1 MEHIYS
7 TEHNRKLLLYHL
19 NNQIHLRTMNLNAI
33 GRPSVLCNDFS
44 RDLTSTIYN
53 GTIYYAYVN
62 TAHSIFVKSI
72 TEPNTLF
79 KLENTESLEYFQ
91 PQILVFNKQLLLFYT
106 IQNPVDNSYSVKC
119 VFPFQNDISFTI
131 PDSFPLLPKL
141 NVFPSDDYVFIN
153 IYNDFYHKILQMDSK
168 YQCNILGSRQDFAGE
183 QSENLQEKIEQLE
196 QQIEEQD
203 SAIKEQ
209 DVVIKDQESTIK
221 EQNSL
226 LLEKENALR
235 NQSTMIESAKK
246 QYNELMDVASQY
258 RKEAIKWRSKFY
270 VE

>member
-19 NNQIHLRTMNLNAI
+19 NSQIHLRTMNLNTI

-44 RDLTSTIYN
+44 RNLTSTIYN

-62 TAHSIFVKSI
+62 TAHSILVKSI

-141 NVFPSDDYVFIN
+141 IVIPADDYVFIN
-153 IYNDFYHKILQMDSK
+153 IYNDFYHKILQMDAQ
-168 YQCNILGSRQDFAGE
+168 YQCNTLGSRQDFQE
-183 QSENLQEKIEQLE
+183 ERSEDFKQKIEQLE
-196 QQIEEQD
+196 LQIEDQSSIIE
-203 SAIKEQ
+203 K
-209 DVVIKDQESTIK
+209 QES
-221 EQNSL
+221 L
-226 LLEKENALR
+226 LEEKENALR
-235 NQSTMIESAKK
+235 NQNSMIESAKK

-258 RKEAIKWRSKFY
+258 REEAIKWRSKFY

>member
-7 TEHNRKLLLYHL
+7 TEQNRKLLLYHL
-19 NNQIHLRTMNLNAI
+19 NSQIHLRTMSSNTI
-33 GRPSVLCNDFS
+33 SRPSVLCNDFS

-62 TAHSIFVKSI
+62 TSHSILVKSI
-72 TEPNTLF
+72 TEPNTLC
-79 KLENTESLEYFQ
+79 KLENMESLEYFQ

-119 VFPFQNDISFTI
+119 IFPFQNDISFTI

-141 NVFPSDDYVFIN
+141 MVFPADDYVFIN
-153 IYNDFYHKILQMDSK
+153 IYNDFYHKILQMDTR
-168 YQCNILGSRQDFAGE
+168 YQCHTLGSRQDFAEE
-183 QSENLQEKIEQLE
+183 QSEDLRQKIKQLE
-196 QQIEEQD
+196 QQIE
-203 SAIKEQ
+203 K
-209 DVVIKDQESTIK
+209 
-221 EQNSL
+221 QNSVIEQQDAFL
-226 LLEKENALR
+226 SEKENALR

-258 RKEAIKWRSKFY
+258 REEAIKWRSKFY

>member
-19 NNQIHLRTMNLNAI
+19 NSQIHLRTMNSELI
-33 GRPSVLCNDFS
+33 GRPTILCSDFA

-62 TAHSIFVKSI
+62 TGHNLLVKSI

-79 KLENTESLEYFQ
+79 KLENTEALEYFQ

-106 IQNPVDNSYSVKC
+106 IQNPVDHSYSIKC

-141 NVFPSDDYVFIN
+141 MVFPTDDYVFIN
-153 IYNDFYHKILQMDSK
+153 IYNDFYNKILQMDSK
-168 YQCNILGSRQDFAGE
+168 YHCNTLGSRQDFTE
-183 QSENLQEKIEQLE
+183 ERSEDLKQKIEQLE
-196 QQIEEQD
+196 QQLEEQDSIIKERDAIIEEQQ

-209 DVVIKDQESTIK
+209 DA
-221 EQNSL
+221 L
-226 LLEKENALR
+226 LQEKENALR
-235 NQSTMIESAKK
+235 NQSAMIESAKK

-258 RKEAIKWRSKFY
+258 REEAIKWRSKFM
-270 VE
+270 

>member
-19 NNQIHLRTMNLNAI
+19 NSQIHLRSMNNELI
-33 GRPSVLCNDFS
+33 GRPTILCSDFV
-44 RDLTSTIYN
+44 RDLTATIYN
-53 GTIYYAYVN
+53 GTIYYAYIN
-62 TAHSIFVKSI
+62 TGHNLLVKSI

-141 NVFPSDDYVFIN
+141 IVIPADDYVFIN
-153 IYNDFYHKILQMDSK
+153 IYNDFYHKILQMDTE
-168 YQCNILGSRQDFAGE
+168 YQCHTLGSRQDFTE
-183 QSENLQEKIEQLE
+183 ERSEDFKQKIEQLE
-196 QQIEEQD
+196 QQIEEQNSMID
-203 SAIKEQ
+203 NL
-209 DVVIKDQESTIK
+209 ESQL
-221 EQNSL
+221 E
-226 LLEKENALR
+226 EKENALR
-235 NQSTMIESAKK
+235 NQSAMIESATK

-258 RKEAIKWRSKFY
+258 RDEAVKWRSKFY